1 MMFTKDDA
9 AQKVFATLPGT
20 SGEDVYEC
28 GFAICANPL
37 CTCNRVT
44 VQFLP
49 VSPADEEAISR
60 IQKSITVNVE
70 NREIETN
77 SESGTPLHQDMAFQ
91 HRVREHLHDEEY
103 QFLYQEYML
112 YKRYVT
118 EQADIASLQVDFPI
132 DDIEQNNTMLGYTDV
147 LPYAEY
153 FTLPLDGQPY
163 VFLDQYCVK
172 PHCSCADAIIS
183 CMRLDEQGRIGEDV
197 AAYTIQ
203 YKKRRW
209 KRLDERRPELG
220 TVGRA
225 GELKRVIEAAY
236 PAWYDQL
243 RTRHSHL
250 KTLYANCLKTKGIGL
265 PQISKK
271 IVGRND
277 PCPCGSGKKFKKCC
291 LNTTQ

>member
-1 MMFTKDDA
+1 MIFTKDDK
-9 AQKVFATLPGT
+9 AQTVFATLPGAH
-20 SGEDVYEC
+20 GEDVYAC

-44 VQFLP
+44 VQFM
-49 VSPADEEAISR
+49 PASSSSEHEER
-60 IQKSITVNVE
+60 FWQHSITVNVE
-70 NREIETN
+70 KHDVETGLE
-77 SESGTPLHQDMAFQ
+77 SEETGRQDTAFQ
-91 HRVREHLHDEEY
+91 HMMRQHLHDEEY
-103 QFLYQEYML
+103 QFLYQEYIL

-132 DDIEQNNTMLGYTDV
+132 DDIERNNTMLGYTDV

-153 FTLPLDGQPY
+153 FTLSLDGQPY
-163 VFLDQYCVK
+163 VFLDQYCVQ
-172 PHCSCADAIIS
+172 PHCSCVDAIIS
-183 CMRLDEQGRIGEDV
+183 CLRLDEQGRMGDDV

-209 KRLDERRPELG
+209 TRLDERRPELG
-220 TVGRA
+220 TVGNV

-236 PAWYDQL
+236 PAWYDHL

-250 KTLYANCLKTKGIGL
+250 KTLYANCLKAKGIGL
-265 PQISKK
+265 PQISENT
-271 IVGRND
+271 VGRND

-291 LNTTQ
+291 LNKMQ